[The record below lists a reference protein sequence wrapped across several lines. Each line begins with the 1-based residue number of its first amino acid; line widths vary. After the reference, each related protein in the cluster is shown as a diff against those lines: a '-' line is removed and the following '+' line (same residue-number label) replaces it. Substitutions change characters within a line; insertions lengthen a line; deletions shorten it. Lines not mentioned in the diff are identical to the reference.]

1 VVAPIAVAAYSC
13 MSLVPIIQPPLMR
26 LLTIKAERRIRMVCA
41 PRPISR
47 RARVAFPI
55 VVTLAVGLLVP
66 GATPLIG
73 MLMLGNL

>member
-1 VVAPIAVAAYSC
+1 MVAPIAVAAYSC
-13 MSLVPIIQPPLMR
+13 MSLVPIIQPPLIR
-26 LLTIKAERRIRMVCA
+26 PLTIKAERCIRMVCA

-66 GATPLIG
+66 EATPLIS